1 MRWFKWFTF
10 IFGWLLSPLTPWND
24 AILNIPLAYGM
35 ASLLT
40 RVIPLSFA
48 VIFLGCY
55 WLTNLVGI
63 LMVLWSG
70 HRLIKSDRPLQVH
83 TLKKLWVWMGVF
95 SIVILFVIWRG
106 WVKPF

>member
-1 MRWFKWFTF
+1 MRLFRWITF
-10 IFGWLLSPLTPWND
+10 IIGWLLSPLTPWND
-24 AILNIPLAYGM
+24 AIFNIPLAYVM

-40 RVIPLSFA
+40 HLFPDSFPA
-48 VIFLGCY
+48 AFLICY
-55 WLTNLVGI
+55 WLTNLAGI
-63 LMVLWSG
+63 LMILWSG